1 MTVFKYTRLVSSV
14 YRIRR
19 IEIIKLRLVTHVWLV
34 SSVSGVNSGR
44 SMANDFLDIG

>member
-1 MTVFKYTRLVSSV
+1 MTDFKYTRLVSSV
-14 YRIRR
+14 YRIK
-19 IEIIKLRLVTHVWLV
+19 IEIIKVILVTHVWLV